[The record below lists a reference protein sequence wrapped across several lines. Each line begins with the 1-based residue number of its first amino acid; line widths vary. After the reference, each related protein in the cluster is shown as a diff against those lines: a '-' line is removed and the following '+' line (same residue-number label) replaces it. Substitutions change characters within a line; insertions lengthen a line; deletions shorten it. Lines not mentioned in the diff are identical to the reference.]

1 MSVPSIQQPLRQPL
15 LGGFIA
21 RLQPRER
28 ALLGVL
34 LIVFF
39 VIATS
44 VLFMLRSS
52 SMAEKQEAIDGL
64 RRALDLVHTRG
75 TVYDLKKKEKAAREA
90 RIANTQPIIFSA
102 LLEEASRS
110 LIAGTLRG
118 EEEKPSQELAGGLI
132 KRVYGFEVRGVALEE
147 LLTFLTKIEQQPGNI
162 LIVERLAIKSL
173 SPVEDRLNVE
183 VELATWELLKQAA
196 PVDAPAEGAEP

>member
-1 MSVPSIQQPLRQPL
+1 MSGPSIQQPLF
-15 LGGFIA
+15 GGFIA

-39 VIATS
+39 AIATT

-52 SMAEKQEAIDGL
+52 ALAEKQEAIDGL
-64 RRALDLVHTRG
+64 RHGLDLVHTRG

-110 LIAGTLRG
+110 LTTGTLRG
-118 EEEKPSQELAGGLI
+118 EEEKPSVELGGGLI
-132 KRVYGFEVRGVALEE
+132 KRVFGFEVRGVGLEE
-147 LLTFLTKIEQQPGNI
+147 LMTFLTKVEQQPGNV

-173 SPVEDRLNVE
+173 SEVEDRLNVE
-183 VELATWELLKQAA
+183 VELATWELLKVA
-196 PVDAPAEGAEP
+196 PTETPAEGGAEQ

>member
-1 MSVPSIQQPLRQPL
+1 MSITPIKPQL
-15 LGGFIA
+15 LGGFIN

-39 VIATS
+39 ALATT
-44 VLFMLRSS
+44 VLFMMRSS
-52 SMAEKQEAIDGL
+52 SLAEKQEAIDAL
-64 RRALDLVHTRG
+64 RTGLDLVHTRG

-90 RIANTQPIIFSA
+90 RIANIQPIIFSA

-110 LIAGTLRG
+110 LVTGTLRG
-118 EEEKPSQELAGGLI
+118 EEEKPSVELGEGLI
-132 KRVYGFEVRGVALEE
+132 KRVYGLEVRSVGLEE
-147 LLTFLTKIEQQPGNI
+147 LLTFLTKVEQQPGNI

-173 SPVEDRLNVE
+173 SPLEDRLNVE
-183 VELATWELLKQAA
+183 VELATWELLKQAPPPEA
-196 PVDAPAEGAEP
+196 AAGETPTP

>member
-1 MSVPSIQQPLRQPL
+1 VSITPIKPQL
-15 LGGFIA
+15 LGGFIS

-39 VIATS
+39 AIATS
-44 VLFMLRSS
+44 VLFMTRSS
-52 SMAEKQEAIDGL
+52 SLAEKQEAIDAL
-64 RRALDLVHTRG
+64 RTGLDLVHTRG

-90 RIANTQPIIFSA
+90 RIANIQPIIFSA

-110 LIAGTLRG
+110 LTTATLRG
-118 EEEKPSQELAGGLI
+118 EEEKPSVELGEGLI
-132 KRVYGFEVRGVALEE
+132 KRVYGLEVRSVGLEE
-147 LLTFLTKIEQQPGNI
+147 LLTFLTKVEQHPGNV

-173 SPVEDRLNVE
+173 SPLEDRLNVE
-183 VELATWELLKQAA
+183 VELATWELLKQE
-196 PVDAPAEGAEP
+196 PPPEGAAGEAPTP

>member
-1 MSVPSIQQPLRQPL
+1 MSIPVQQPF

-39 VIATS
+39 VIAIG
-44 VLFMLRSS
+44 VLFMLRRDSLL
-52 SMAEKQEAIDGL
+52 EKQTAIDDL
-64 RRALDLVHTRG
+64 RRGLDLVHTRG

-90 RIANTQPIIFSA
+90 RIANIQPLVFSA

-110 LIAGTLRG
+110 LVTGTLRG
-118 EEEKPSQELAGGLI
+118 EEEKPSVPLGDGTLL
-132 KRVYGFEVRGVALEE
+132 KRIYGFEVRNVALEE
-147 LLTFLTKIEQQPGNI
+147 LMNFLTKVEQQPGNI

-173 SPVEDRLNVE
+173 SAMEDRLNVE
-183 VELATWELLKQAA
+183 VDLATWELAKQE
-196 PVDAPAEGAEP
+196 PVAETAGAEGAEP

>member
-1 MSVPSIQQPLRQPL
+1 MSAPPIQQPL
-15 LGGFIA
+15 LGGFLA

-39 VIATS
+39 AIATG

-52 SMAEKQEAIDGL
+52 SLAEQQEAIDGL
-64 RRALDLVHTRG
+64 RRGLDLVNTRG

-90 RIANTQPIIFSA
+90 RIANIQPIVFSA

-110 LIAGTLRG
+110 LTTGTLRG
-118 EEEKPSQELAGGLI
+118 EEEKPLVPLGDGTLI
-132 KRVYGFEVRGVALEE
+132 KRIYGFEVRNVALEE
-147 LLTFLTKIEQQPGNI
+147 LMTFLTKVEQQPGNI

-173 SPVEDRLNVE
+173 SSMEDRLNVE
-183 VELATWELLKQAA
+183 IDLATWELLK
-196 PVDAPAEGAEP
+196 PEPVVDAAAGGEGAEP